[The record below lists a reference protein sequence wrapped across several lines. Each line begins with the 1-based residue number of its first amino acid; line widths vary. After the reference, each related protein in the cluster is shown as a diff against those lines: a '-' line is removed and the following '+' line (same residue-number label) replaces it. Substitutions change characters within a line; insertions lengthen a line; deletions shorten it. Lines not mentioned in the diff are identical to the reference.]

1 MEIYPRWGF
10 RKLYDKVRLEGYIW
24 NHKRVWRIYRN
35 LGLHLRRY
43 FKKHLPKR
51 KKHPVE
57 APSSPNECWGMD
69 FVSDNLATG
78 KRFRVLNIID
88 EFNRE
93 ALEIEVDTSI
103 SAQRVVRTL
112 ENIAQWRGYP
122 GSLRSDNGPEFIS
135 ATMQEWAVKHQV
147 ELKFIQPGKP
157 SQNPFTERFNGT
169 FRFEFLN
176 PELFDKLDSVRELS
190 SQWKIQYNEQRPHQS
205 LNGLTPELVLRNYKK
220 KLSLL
225 QGGTNSGG

>member
-1 MEIYPRWGF
+1 
-10 RKLYDKVRLEGYIW
+10 
-24 NHKRVWRIYRN
+24 
-35 LGLHLRRY
+35 
-43 FKKHLPKR
+43 
-51 KKHPVE
+51 
-57 APSSPNECWGMD
+57 MD